1 MLSIGQNDQEH
12 NAQLVLDVTHLERQ
26 DNLIKIQWEYW
37 RLEQEVHAK
46 QFNEIQ

>member
-1 MLSIGQNDQEH
+1 MRGIGQNDKEH

-26 DNLIKIQWEYW
+26 DNSIKIQWEYW
-37 RLEQEVHAK
+37 RIEQEVHAK